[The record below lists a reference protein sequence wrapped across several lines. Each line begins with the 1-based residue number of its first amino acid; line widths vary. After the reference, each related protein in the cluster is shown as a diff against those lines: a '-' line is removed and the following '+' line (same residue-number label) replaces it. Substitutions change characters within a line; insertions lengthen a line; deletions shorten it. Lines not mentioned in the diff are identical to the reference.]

1 MSLPTFGE
9 AENGPVFSEHVIL
22 CCRVADRRCMPILLN
37 AGQQEAKLF
46 SNVVCLIR
54 FLTDGSSA
62 VVSGAMADA

>member
-1 MSLPTFGE
+1 
-9 AENGPVFSEHVIL
+9 
-22 CCRVADRRCMPILLN
+22 MPILLN

-46 SNVVCLIR
+46 SNVGCLIR